1 MNIKLKKLATVGM
14 TILVGVLALTTRAE
28 APEMEEVFSQLPE
41 EVVENIVVDNTTIE
55 EVVENTTTE
64 ASSKKAVKLAECP
77 AEEKVEVTMESSTKS
92 AETSATVEAPTEIIY
107 ENNDVERAETAR
119 AVESAKNSRS

>member
-64 ASSKKAVKLAECP
+64 ASSKKAVKPAECP